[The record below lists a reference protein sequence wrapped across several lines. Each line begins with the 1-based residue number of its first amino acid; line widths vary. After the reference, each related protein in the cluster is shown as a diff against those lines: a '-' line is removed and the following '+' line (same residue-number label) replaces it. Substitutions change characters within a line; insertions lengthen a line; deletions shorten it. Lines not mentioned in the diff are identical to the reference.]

1 MGNVEY
7 LDKEQYIKNQGF
19 LTEAAQ
25 YFSDCNIRMFGSADH
40 YYLQEMMNKY
50 DISGS
55 VCAGVSRFKDA
66 TRRLADLRDAMD
78 AYLKEWEQAQES
90 AKSQFG
96 NIDGEGDLYSGPSFA
111 DIYQSELAN
120 GPNYDL
126 SRAYQFALSG
136 ITFSA
141 AYNDLGSFIWNSDY
155 GKKVRFQWGLTQL
168 SNKENY
174 WNYFMNGNNGDG
186 YELLNDALTASLE
199 SMLLELPG
207 YEGMDAEFTVMD
219 WNKIGQEMGIP
230 QLGNWMKL
238 VMKVLSAVKNAEIQ
252 GIDVDPECY
261 EELARFMNDWD
272 YQMCDV
278 PWFKSFVENTVYALA
293 GMSVTG
299 NDILKNVSKLADGLG
314 QAGKMVMNVQEFSEF
329 TTKMLFHMCSSHE
342 LQVSYLNT
350 LRESLEAS
358 GFTHGEVFDK
368 IEQLE
373 AMYSD
378 KMVYF
383 TEKLYA
389 KVYDQAFGS
398 ITGAVSEIPG
408 LKEAVLALDLTSG
421 VAKVAWGKDVSAMTK
436 LVGLYQYDEV
446 MTRTFENYTSLM
458 EQGLATEMDVQR
470 ANDLFDMLVITKK
483 QEYKNILE
491 IVDDEKSEWFILATQ
506 KLEELNHLTLGDL
519 KTSDLNEMLDTA
531 DELMQ
536 AVMNEGC
543 NVETH

>member
-7 LDKEQYIKNQGF
+7 LDKEQYEKNQGF
-19 LTEAAQ
+19 LTAATQ
-25 YFSDCNIRMFGSADH
+25 YFSDCNVRMLGSADN
-40 YYLQEMMNKY
+40 YCLQKMMNHY
-50 DISGS
+50 DKSGS
-55 VCAGVSRFKDA
+55 VCAGVDRFKDA
-66 TRRLADLRDAMD
+66 TRRLTDLRDAMA
-78 AYLKEWEQAQES
+78 AYLEEWEQAQES

-96 NIDGEGDLYSGPSFA
+96 SIEGEGDLYSGPSFA
-111 DIYQSELAN
+111 DLYQSALAS
-120 GPNYDL
+120 GPNYEL
-126 SRAYQFALSG
+126 SRAYQFVLSG
-136 ITFSA
+136 ITFSSD
-141 AYNDLGSFIWNSDY
+141 YNDLGSFIWSSDY

-174 WNYFMNGNNGDG
+174 WDYFMNGNNGGG

-238 VMKVLSAVKNAEIQ
+238 VMKVLSALKNAEIE

-278 PWFKSFVENTVYALA
+278 PWFSSFVENTVYALA
-293 GMSVTG
+293 GLSATG
-299 NDILKNVSKLADGLG
+299 NDILKNVSKFADGLG

-350 LRESLEAS
+350 LRESLEVS
-358 GFTHGEVFDK
+358 GFTHGEVISK

-378 KMVYF
+378 QMVYF

-389 KVYDQAFGS
+389 KAYDQAFGA

-408 LKEAVLALDLTSG
+408 LKEAVMALDLTS
-421 VAKVAWGKDVSAMTK
+421 AASKVACGKNVSAMTK
-436 LVGLYQYDEV
+436 LAGLYQYDEV
-446 MTRTFENYTSLM
+446 ITRTFENYTSLM
-458 EQGLATEMDVQR
+458 EQGLATELDVQR

-483 QEYKNILE
+483 QEYQSILT
-491 IVDDEKSEWFILATQ
+491 IVDDEKSEWFILATK
-506 KLEELNHLTLGDL
+506 KLEELDNLTLGDL
-519 KTSDLNEMLDTA
+519 KTSDLSEMLDTA
-531 DELMQ
+531 NEAMK
-536 AVMNEGC
+536 AAMNAE
-543 NVETH
+543 